1 MHLHDHEFQLVAI
14 NDQPIQCPIRDTV
27 FFLPKGAR
35 MRIALDANDSGV
47 WAFQCHISDHRAR
60 GMFNVVNDRQAD
72 LRWWDPNKATHH
84 EQPGI

>member
-1 MHLHDHEFQLVAI
+1 
-14 NDQPIQCPIRDTV
+14 
-27 FFLPKGAR
+27 

-84 EQPGI
+84 EQIGI